1 MIRLATKA
9 DVTAVRA
16 CAEEAFSQYIQL
28 IGKKPAPMLVDFE
41 GQVADQFIHVATNE
55 TGSIAGF
62 VTFFPEDD
70 HLHLESLAVFNS
82 ETGKGYGR
90 LLVEFC
96 ESEAVRRGFKA
107 VELYTNQLMTANLA
121 IYPKLGYR
129 ETGRREEHGYKRVF
143 FRKDLV

>member
-1 MIRLATKA
+1 MIRLATET
-9 DVTAVRA
+9 DVPTVRA

-41 GQVADQFIHVATNE
+41 AQVADAFIHVALNE
-55 TGSIAGF
+55 TGQIAGF

-70 HLHLESLAVFNS
+70 HLHLESLAVFKR

-96 ESEAVRRGFKA
+96 ESEAVRQGFRA

-143 FRKDLV
+143 YRKDLI